1 MCFRVEC
8 VFTCGSL
15 HAFVLAHLLGSID
28 APTILLEKGPNLL
41 MARILYGVMGDS
53 RGHVSRSLAVAQL
66 MPHHEYLFVGGGVVH
81 ELKTQGYQ
89 VEDAPM
95 ASTIRRNNSVDVWA
109 TLANAVKVFS
119 HRGPAVDRI
128 ADIMRSFDPHLI
140 LTDYEFFT
148 PLAARK
154 LGRPCVSL
162 DHQHVL
168 THCRYD
174 PPQGQTLNR
183 IMTCSTVKLLY
194 SVATRY
200 LIISFYAPPPV
211 DPRTTEVFPPVV
223 RAGILK
229 RQPVQGDFGLVYLA
243 DRTFHGLLPLLEGR
257 DRQFVVYGIGK
268 QPPRGNLEFKDKSLE
283 GFAEDMARCRYVISN
298 AGHSLIS
305 EALYLG
311 KPVLAFPR
319 ALEFEQFLNAHFLAK
334 LGLGSYRTS
343 LREAAA
349 ALDEFE
355 SNLGSYET
363 TISKKRFFGN
373 DRLKARVEELIGR

>member
-1 MCFRVEC
+1 
-8 VFTCGSL
+8 
-15 HAFVLAHLLGSID
+15 
-28 APTILLEKGPNLL
+28 

-66 MPHHEYLFVGGGVVH
+66 MPQHEYLFVGGGVVH

-89 VEDAPM
+89 VENTPM
-95 ASTIRRNNSVDVWA
+95 ASTIRRNNRVDVWA
-109 TLANAVKVFS
+109 TLTNAARVFYR
-119 HRGPAVDRI
+119 RGTAVQRI
-128 ADIMRSFDPHLI
+128 ADIMRSFDPDLV

-183 IMTCSTVKLLY
+183 ILTCSTVKLLY
-194 SVATRY
+194 SIATRY

-211 DPRTTEVFPPVV
+211 DPTTTEVFPPVV
-223 RAGILK
+223 RSEILK
-229 RQPVQGDFGLVYLA
+229 QPPTQDDFGLVYLA
-243 DRTFHGLLPLLEGR
+243 DSTFHGLLPLLEGR
-257 DRQFVVYGIGK
+257 NREFVVYGIGQ
-268 QPPRGNLEFKDKSLE
+268 QPPRRNLTFKEKSLE

-319 ALEFEQFLNAHFLAK
+319 DLEFEQFLNAHFLAK
-334 LGLGSYRTS
+334 LGLGTYRAS
-343 LREAAA
+343 ISDAQG

-355 SNLGSYET
+355 NRLGEYEA
-363 TISKKRFFGN
+363 TIFKKQFFGN
-373 DRLKARVEELIGR
+373 DRLKARVEEMVGH

>member
-1 MCFRVEC
+1 
-8 VFTCGSL
+8 
-15 HAFVLAHLLGSID
+15 
-28 APTILLEKGPNLL
+28 

-66 MPHHEYLFVGGGVVH
+66 MPQHEFLFVGGGVVH
-81 ELKTQGYQ
+81 ELEAEGYR

-95 ASTIRRNNSVDVWA
+95 ASTIRRNNRVDVRA
-109 TLANAVKVFS
+109 TLLNAAKVFS
-119 HRGPAVDRI
+119 HKGPVIQRI
-128 ADIMRSFDPHLI
+128 ADIITAFDPHLI

-174 PPQGQTLNR
+174 PPQGQTMNR
-183 IMTCSTVKLLY
+183 IMTCGTVKLLY

-211 DPRTTEVFPPVV
+211 DPTTTELFPPVV
-223 RAGILK
+223 RAGVLK
-229 RQPVQGDFGLVYLA
+229 QEPSDGDFGLLYLA
-243 DRTFHGLLPLLEGR
+243 DSTFHDLLPLLEGR
-257 DRQFVVYGIGK
+257 DREFVVYGIGK
-268 QPPRGNLEFKDKSLE
+268 QPQRRNLIFKEKSLE
-283 GFAEDMARCRYVISN
+283 GFAEDMARCQYVISN

-305 EALYLG
+305 EALYLD

-334 LGLGSYRTS
+334 LGLGMYRAS
-343 LREAAA
+343 IKDAVS
-349 ALDEFE
+349 ALDQFE
-355 SNLGSYET
+355 TKLSEYQA
-363 TISKKRFFGN
+363 TIRKERFFGN
-373 DRLKARVEELIGR
+373 DRLKERIGQLAHQQ